1 MTVIGNNS
9 ANNSNSLA
17 TVNLLGS
24 KGSDASAGLSSFL
37 DIISMLSLPD
47 EDLNSLSKAEL
58 LTGSFGSEGEPSTI
72 QLLQK
77 FLDQGQV
84 PLLNEVSTKD
94 ISGKTASQFLEF
106 LSKEVTNSSEVPNL
120 STGRFNADTSTD
132 NNVLLRLAL
141 EEIKEVALP
150 VNRKLLEDGSVGKL
164 TPVISGELGELVS
177 AHKVPEIAQVVLN
190 TSIIE
195 DSEPKIVSIE
205 LGSVVESMPA
215 GYDEAKITKV
225 FTTSPVSTSA
235 NEVKGII
242 SKLDLTVKADSAEMS
257 FRVDDGSPVFES
269 VEFEHERSKEN
280 KELYVEIDKLKQNTI
295 VVNLSLENLRS
306 SDNFPKT
313 INLKFSEP
321 KPPEAKLVVNFSDQP
336 EPKFFNANQLNDLI
350 HAAVISKSGESSGN
364 LSLDSNNKIQI
375 FRQKFGEDL
384 VSRQSLIFVSA
395 NELNESFSDKLTTKL
410 NSLISGEFD
419 NKQML
424 DSLRDSISKNQAIS
438 NLNESLHNTKL
449 DITNTFKRSVKNR
462 LMVST
467 ADVVAYRG
475 AINSNEKQ
483 TFDFQW
489 LESIENKGITFEKK
503 IMDIN
508 KSFTEFSSRVES
520 LEAKSSASNF
530 LEPTRLQAVNN
541 PTDGQVTRNIQNFGL
556 NSALSSLNLYDAQ
569 FSSRLGMLLADQIAK
584 GSENFELQLEPESF
598 GKMRVN
604 VTLESSNV
612 EVKMVAE
619 NSAAVMVLKGSESIL
634 QNIAEQNGLKLS
646 DYSVDMQNNQNGD
659 NANRKDGSSKNR
671 DNGTE
676 VVKETDEENN
686 YPSSENEYK
695 LNLLA

>member
-77 FLDQGQV
+77 FLDKGQV

-94 ISGKTASQFLEF
+94 ISEETASQFLEF
-106 LSKEVTNSSEVPNL
+106 LSKEVTNSGGISNL
-120 STGRFNADTSTD
+120 STGKLNADTSTD
-132 NNVLLRLAL
+132 NNAILRLAL
-141 EEIKEVALP
+141 EEIRQVGLG
-150 VNRKLLEDGSVGKL
+150 VNSKLSEDGSVGQL
-164 TPVISGELGELVS
+164 AHAISSESEEPLFVR
-177 AHKVPEIAQVVLN
+177 KVPEIAQVLVN
-190 TSIIE
+190 TSVME
-195 DSEPKIVSIE
+195 EPEPKIVSIE
-205 LGSVVESMPA
+205 LGSIVESMPA
-215 GYDEAKITKV
+215 GYDQAKITKV
-225 FTTSPVSTSA
+225 FTTSSSSPGLNDAKDIT
-235 NEVKGII
+235 
-242 SKLDLTVKADSAEMS
+242 SKLSVVVRAGSAEMD
-257 FRVDDGSPVFES
+257 FRVDEGAPIVER
-269 VEFEHERSKEN
+269 VEFDSERGNEN
-280 KELYVEIDKLKQNTI
+280 KELYIEIDKLKQNTI
-295 VVNLSLENLRS
+295 VVNLIVENPRS
-306 SDNFPKT
+306 KDNFPQKV
-313 INLKFSEP
+313 NLKFSEP
-321 KPPEAKLVVNFSDQP
+321 KLPETKLLVNFSDQS
-336 EPKFFNANQLNDLI
+336 EAKFFNAEQLNDLI
-350 HAAVISKSGESSGN
+350 HAAVISKTGESTGN
-364 LSLDSNNKIQI
+364 PSLDSNSKIQI
-375 FRQKFGEDL
+375 FRPKFEEEII
-384 VSRQSLIFVSA
+384 SRQSLNFVSA
-395 NELNESFSDKLTTKL
+395 TELNESFSDKLIIKL
-410 NSLISGEFD
+410 NSVISGEFE

-424 DSLRDSISKNQAIS
+424 NSLRDTISKHEATSKLDQT
-438 NLNESLHNTKL
+438 LHNTKL
-449 DITNTFKRSVKNR
+449 DFANTFKRSVKNR

-467 ADVVAYRG
+467 ADVVAYRD
-475 AINSNEKQ
+475 AINPKEKQ

-489 LESIENKGITFEKK
+489 LGSMENKGITLEKS
-503 IMDIN
+503 MTN
-508 KSFTEFSSRVES
+508 VEQSFREFSSRVEG
-520 LEAKSSASNF
+520 LEAKSSSSNF

-541 PTDGQVTRNIQNFGL
+541 PTDGQTTKNIQNFGV
-556 NSALSSLNLYDAQ
+556 NSALNTLNLYDAQ

-584 GSENFELQLEPESF
+584 GSENFELHLEPESF
-598 GKMRVN
+598 GKVRVN
-604 VTLESSNV
+604 VSLESSNV

-619 NSAAVMVLKGSESIL
+619 NPAAVMVLKGSEIIL

-659 NANRKDGSSKNR
+659 NANRKDGSNKNR

>member
-77 FLDQGQV
+77 FLDKGQV

-94 ISGKTASQFLEF
+94 ISEETASQFLEF
-106 LSKEVTNSSEVPNL
+106 LSKEVTNSGGISNL
-120 STGRFNADTSTD
+120 STGKLIADTSTD
-132 NNVLLRLAL
+132 NNAILRLAL
-141 EEIKEVALP
+141 EEIRQVGLG
-150 VNRKLLEDGSVGKL
+150 VNSKLSEDGSVGQL
-164 TPVISGELGELVS
+164 EHAISNGSEEPLFVR
-177 AHKVPEIAQVVLN
+177 KVPEIAQVLVN
-190 TSIIE
+190 TSVME
-195 DSEPKIVSIE
+195 EPEPKIVSIE
-205 LGSVVESMPA
+205 LGSIVESMPV
-215 GYDEAKITKV
+215 GYDQAKITKV
-225 FTTSPVSTSA
+225 FTTSSNSPVLNDSKDIT
-235 NEVKGII
+235 
-242 SKLDLTVKADSAEMS
+242 SKLNVVVRAGSAEMD
-257 FRVDDGSPVFES
+257 FRVDEGAPIVER
-269 VEFEHERSKEN
+269 VEFDSERGNEN
-280 KELYVEIDKLKQNTI
+280 KELYIEIDKLKQNTI
-295 VVNLSLENLRS
+295 VVNLIVENPRS
-306 SDNFPKT
+306 KDNFPQKV
-313 INLKFSEP
+313 NLKFSEP
-321 KPPEAKLVVNFSDQP
+321 KLPETKLLVNFSDQS
-336 EPKFFNANQLNDLI
+336 EAKFFNAEQLNDLI
-350 HAAVISKSGESSGN
+350 HAAVISKTGESTGN
-364 LSLDSNNKIQI
+364 PSLDTNSKIQI
-375 FRQKFGEDL
+375 FRPKFEEEL
-384 VSRQSLIFVSA
+384 ISRQSLNFVSA
-395 NELNESFSDKLTTKL
+395 TELNESFSDKLIIKL
-410 NSLISGEFD
+410 NSVISGEFE

-424 DSLRDSISKNQAIS
+424 NSLRDTISKHEAIS
-438 NLNESLHNTKL
+438 KLDQTLHNTKL
-449 DITNTFKRSVKNR
+449 DFANTFKRSVKNR

-475 AINSNEKQ
+475 AIDPNGKQ

-489 LESIENKGITFEKK
+489 LESIENKGITLEKK
-503 IMDIN
+503 ITDIS

-530 LEPTRLQAVNN
+530 AEPARLQAVNN
-541 PTDGQVTRNIQNFGL
+541 PIDGQVTRNIQNFGL

-619 NSAAVMVLKGSESIL
+619 NPAAVMVLKGSEIIL